1 MISHNFFENGTKLK
15 LASEINPPLKA
26 MTRFVED
33 LGTLLDNV
41 LQALIVSKNVVNII
55 IFHILMKKPTKISSP
70 VEFQISLVNLKP
82 THIIVILVTK

>member
-33 LGTLLDNV
+33 LGILLDNV
-41 LQALIVSKNVVNII
+41 LPALIVSKNVVNII
-55 IFHILMKKPTKISSP
+55 IFYILMKTN
-70 VEFQISLVNLKP
+70 VQIFFFGSMD
-82 THIIVILVTK
+82 I